1 MSMPFERSMTGE
13 PPILQ
18 FPAQP
23 RVRRRI
29 NWHRVLPAAW
39 RFTGWRCSSGRTFHP
54 PRVTESDGM
63 DKWVHLGAYL
73 GLAILLSACW
83 AVRRP
88 ATVQLWVKV
97 VAVIALVGA
106 FDEITQTLVGR
117 DCELLDWC
125 ADVAGALGALAVIGY
140 ASIRRRNWS
149 PPAAA
154 RAEPRRRGAFRTP
167 QLHRITAAVSGDGS
181 NSSAS
186 AAGISRCRSSG
197 TIRSCA
203 SGRAAV

>member
-29 NWHRVLPAAW
+29 NWHRVLPAALAVYW
-39 RFTGWRCSSGRTFHP
+39 LAMFVGTHVPHP

-125 ADVAGALGALAVIGY
+125 ADVAGGAWAPW
-140 ASIRRRNWS
+140 R
-149 PPAAA
+149 
-154 RAEPRRRGAFRTP
+154 
-167 QLHRITAAVSGDGS
+167 
-181 NSSAS
+181 
-186 AAGISRCRSSG
+186 
-197 TIRSCA
+197 
-203 SGRAAV
+203 